1 MWRCTSRTDTLHAEL
16 PSTLLRMRHKHIYCT
31 PHFFTAPL
39 APRPSASLGSPT
51 GNRDE
56 RKCTT
61 GVGRALR
68 ALYAPAGI
76 HSDGPRPDTRTAPT
90 TNAVE
95 AVSPYPIA
103 YPSPAQIHPPP
114 SSPGPRARSPMHRQG
129 IIGPTTS
136 SPSMRLSLLCRC
148 RMSMRGVRIGGG
160 VLEVRW
166 YLVGESKGILYF
178 PGHMPDRKLW
188 RTSVYGASFSLYY
201 SSRALAILVHQH
213 TPLGANF
220 SGYLCLV
227 IGRRFAYWHALH
239 DTSRGERDG

>member
-16 PSTLLRMRHKHIYCT
+16 PPTLLRMRHKHICCT

-39 APRPSASLGSPT
+39 APRSSASLGSPT
-51 GNRDE
+51 GDRDE

-76 HSDGPRPDTRTAPT
+76 HSRRTSSRYT
-90 TNAVE
+90 YNTNHQRRRSGMYFPAR
-95 AVSPYPIA
+95 VSPYPIA

-114 SSPGPRARSPMHRQG
+114 SPGPRARSPTHRQG

-136 SPSMRLSLLCRC
+136 SPSMRLSLLRRC
-148 RMSMRGVRIGGG
+148 RMSMRGVRMGGG

-166 YLVGESKGILYF
+166 YFVGRLERILYF
-178 PGHMPDRKLW
+178 PGHMPDRNLW
-188 RTSVYGASFSLYY
+188 RTSVRCVVFSVLFLP
-201 SSRALAILVHQH
+201 RACNTC
-213 TPLGANF
+213 TPA
-220 SGYLCLV
+220 
-227 IGRRFAYWHALH
+227 H
-239 DTSRGERDG
+239 